1 MSIPEFAARPQLAE
15 DVARIVRRRIFDGT
29 YAAGTYVRLDQL
41 AAGLGV
47 SVTPVREA
55 LFELKAEG
63 LLEQQPRRGFVVRP
77 VTVRDITDVS
87 NVQAYLGGE
96 LAARAAEGI
105 GDAQLAELTR
115 IQTDLEAAYAAD
127 DGERAVRLNHEFHRA
142 INVAADSPTLA
153 QLMPHITRVGVPHD
167 PRLARHVQRLP
178 PARARRAHP
187 SRPGPRAR
195 GDVRTSGRR
204 RSSVDRPPDPP
215 RCDRRGLRPRRDCS
229 YAGAYSNFPCWNA
242 ISAGRGGPVTYC
254 KHYSYLG
261 KRWVMGVLDGIRVLD
276 YGRFIAAPWCSALL
290 ADMGA
295 DVVRIEKREGGEDR
309 WVQSVTAGGE
319 GGTFLQCNRNKRSL
333 TLDTTTDDGKAI
345 TRKLVAR
352 ADIVVANMP
361 AAGMRA
367 SGLDYETLRGIKQDI
382 ILASAT
388 AYGEGGPYSDR
399 IGFDG
404 AGQVMS
410 GAVYR
415 QGLPDQPIRTVVPY
429 ADFGTALTMTIG
441 VMMALYHRD
450 RTGEGQHVEGALLPT
465 AMMLSNAFL
474 IERDLLGTDKPRMG
488 NQGTSVAPC
497 DLYRTSDDGWVLLQI
512 AGPPMFKRWC
522 RLVGRPELVD
532 DPRFADD
539 DLRWKNGDV
548 LNDIMARWCA
558 DKTKADVLE
567 RLEAVKLPAAP
578 LHSTQDVLDDPHV
591 AAMGYLQRV
600 PFPGAVHDVPIIQ
613 TPFRL
618 SATPGVIRRRAPL
631 RGERTVEILDEL
643 GYTGEDIAALRD
655 RDVV

>member
-1 MSIPEFAARPQLAE
+1 M
-15 DVARIVRRRIFDGT
+15 
-29 YAAGTYVRLDQL
+29 
-41 AAGLGV
+41 
-47 SVTPVREA
+47 
-55 LFELKAEG
+55 
-63 LLEQQPRRGFVVRP
+63 
-77 VTVRDITDVS
+77 
-87 NVQAYLGGE
+87 
-96 LAARAAEGI
+96 
-105 GDAQLAELTR
+105 
-115 IQTDLEAAYAAD
+115 
-127 DGERAVRLNHEFHRA
+127 
-142 INVAADSPTLA
+142 
-153 QLMPHITRVGVPHD
+153 
-167 PRLARHVQRLP
+167 
-178 PARARRAHP
+178 
-187 SRPGPRAR
+187 
-195 GDVRTSGRR
+195 
-204 RSSVDRPPDPP
+204 
-215 RCDRRGLRPRRDCS
+215 
-229 YAGAYSNFPCWNA
+229 
-242 ISAGRGGPVTYC
+242 
-254 KHYSYLG
+254 
-261 KRWVMGVLDGIRVLD
+261 
-276 YGRFIAAPWCSALL
+276 
-290 ADMGA
+290 
-295 DVVRIEKREGGEDR
+295 
-309 WVQSVTAGGE
+309 
-319 GGTFLQCNRNKRSL
+319 
-333 TLDTTTDDGKAI
+333 
-345 TRKLVAR
+345 AR

-512 AGPPMFKRWC
+512 AGS
-522 RLVGRPELVD
+522 
-532 DPRFADD
+532 
-539 DLRWKNGDV
+539 
-548 LNDIMARWCA
+548 
-558 DKTKADVLE
+558 ADVQALVPTG
-567 RLEAVKLPAAP
+567 RAARACSTTPGSPTTTCAGRTATCSTTSWRDGAPTRPRPRSSSCSKQRNCLPRRCIR
-578 LHSTQDVLDDPHV
+578 HRTCSTTRTSRRW
-591 AAMGYLQRV
+591 AISSAC
-600 PFPGAVHDVPIIQ
+600 PFPGPSMTCRSSQ

-631 RGERTVEILDEL
+631 LGEHTDEILDEL
-643 GYTGEDIAALRD
+643 GYTGEDIADLKL

>member
-1 MSIPEFAARPQLAE
+1 
-15 DVARIVRRRIFDGT
+15 
-29 YAAGTYVRLDQL
+29 
-41 AAGLGV
+41 
-47 SVTPVREA
+47 
-55 LFELKAEG
+55 
-63 LLEQQPRRGFVVRP
+63 
-77 VTVRDITDVS
+77 
-87 NVQAYLGGE
+87 
-96 LAARAAEGI
+96 
-105 GDAQLAELTR
+105 
-115 IQTDLEAAYAAD
+115 
-127 DGERAVRLNHEFHRA
+127 
-142 INVAADSPTLA
+142 
-153 QLMPHITRVGVPHD
+153 
-167 PRLARHVQRLP
+167 
-178 PARARRAHP
+178 
-187 SRPGPRAR
+187 
-195 GDVRTSGRR
+195 
-204 RSSVDRPPDPP
+204 
-215 RCDRRGLRPRRDCS
+215 
-229 YAGAYSNFPCWNA
+229 
-242 ISAGRGGPVTYC
+242 
-254 KHYSYLG
+254 
-261 KRWVMGVLDGIRVLD
+261 MGVLDGIRVLD

-333 TLDTTTDDGKAI
+333 TLDTTTEDGKAI
-345 TRKLVAR
+345 TRKLVAQ

-367 SGLDYETLRGIKQDI
+367 NGVDYETLRGIKQDI

-450 RTGEGQHVEGALLPT
+450 RSGEGQHVEGALLPT

-522 RLVGRPELVD
+522 RLVGRPELFD

-558 DKTKADVLE
+558 DKTKAEVLE
-567 RLEAVKLPAAP
+567 LLEAAKLPAAP
-578 LHSTQDVLDDPHV
+578 MLSTQDVLDDPHV

-600 PFPGAVHDVPIIQ
+600 PFPGAAHDVPIIS

-631 RGERTVEILDEL
+631 LGEHTDEILDEL
-643 GYTGEDIAALRD
+643 GYTGTDIADLKVRE
-655 RDVV
+655 VV